1 MSRSIA
7 QGRRRGAP
15 AIPSPLRAV
24 LYDFDGTLIDSAES
38 SFLCYV
44 RTFERFGIPF
54 DRETF
59 ERTYSPNW
67 LHTYAAVGL
76 PRDRWDEANTVW
88 LEHYSAI
95 ECRLIDGVGEA
106 MRSLA
111 RRGIR
116 QGIVTSGSR
125 SRVERDLDALELT
138 ELLDVTV
145 CAENVTRKKPHPEA
159 LHVGLARLGVAA
171 GEAIYVGDSPEDV
184 EMARAAGV
192 FSVAI
197 PGNYPNREALLAA
210 SADLYA
216 ETLTEAIKL
225 L

>member
-1 MSRSIA
+1 VPP
-7 QGRRRGAP
+7 Q
-15 AIPSPLRAV
+15 IPRPLHAV

-54 DRETF
+54 DREIF

-76 PRDRWDEANTVW
+76 PRDRWDEANALW
-88 LEHYSAI
+88 LDHYTAI
-95 ECRLIDGVGEA
+95 ECRLIDGVSDA
-106 MRSLA
+106 MRRLA
-111 RRGIR
+111 KRGIC

-125 SRVERDLDALELT
+125 SRVQRDLQSLEILELM
-138 ELLDVTV
+138 DAIV
-145 CAENVTRKKPHPEA
+145 CSEDVTRKKPHPEA
-159 LHVGLARLGVAA
+159 LYYALSRLGVAA
-171 GEAIYVGDSPEDV
+171 DEAVYVGDSPEDV

-192 FSVAI
+192 FSLAI
-197 PGNYPNREALLAA
+197 PGNYPNRDALLAA

-216 ETLTEAIKL
+216 ESLTQAADL
-225 L
+225 LVPPPHSSC

>member
-1 MSRSIA
+1 MPP
-7 QGRRRGAP
+7 Q
-15 AIPSPLRAV
+15 IPRPLRGV

-88 LEHYSAI
+88 LDHYSAI
-95 ECRLIDGVGEA
+95 ECRLIEGVSEA
-106 MRSLA
+106 MRRLSRA
-111 RRGIR
+111 GIR

-125 SRVERDLDALELT
+125 SRVQRDLDALELL
-138 ELLDVTV
+138 ELLDVIV
-145 CAENVTRKKPHPEA
+145 CAEDVTQKKPHPEA
-159 LHVGLARLGVAA
+159 LQHGLSRLRVAA
-171 GEAIYVGDSPEDV
+171 NEAVYVGDSPEDV
-184 EMARAAGV
+184 EMARSAGV
-192 FSVAI
+192 FSLAI
-197 PGNYPNREALLAA
+197 PGNYPNRDALLAA

-216 ETLTEAIKL
+216 ETLTEADRKSVV
-225 L
+225 